1 VEVRGVGWPGVME
14 YWMPRPVEE
23 VHSRLSGD
31 GPKVL
36 GLLRGRPGARCVG
49 AWKTLEGSAI
59 G

>member
-1 VEVRGVGWPGVME
+1 VME